1 MMLLAGDIGGTNTR
15 LALVSAEARPR
26 RFVLERQYASA
37 EYAGLEQVVGAFLA
51 DPLVKA
57 GEQPDSACFCVAGP
71 VIDGRAHLTNLPWQL
86 SREALRAQ
94 LGMERVSLLND
105 LRSIV
110 HAVPHLEPQETKVV
124 NTGQAIAHGPIAVM
138 APGTGLGEGF
148 LMWTGDAYLACA
160 SEGGHTDFA
169 PTNAVQ
175 AGLQAYLTDRFRHAG
190 YERVCS
196 GSGLPNVY
204 DYLRSRDPASEP
216 PAFAAALQAVTDRTP
231 LIVKAA
237 LENDIANPLAAATLR
252 VVIDVWG
259 AEAGNLM
266 LKVMATGGVYL
277 AGGMPPR
284 VLPLLQDGAFMQ
296 AFTAK
301 GRFGNLMR
309 AVPVHVVMVNAALL
323 GAAIFGLE
331 QAARR

>member
-1 MMLLAGDIGGTNTR
+1 M
-15 LALVSAEARPR
+15 
-26 RFVLERQYASA
+26 
-37 EYAGLEQVVGAFLA
+37 
-51 DPLVKA
+51 
-57 GEQPDSACFCVAGP
+57 
-71 VIDGRAHLTNLPWQL
+71 
-86 SREALRAQ
+86 
-94 LGMERVSLLND
+94 
-105 LRSIV
+105 
-110 HAVPHLEPQETKVV
+110 
-124 NTGQAIAHGPIAVM
+124 
-138 APGTGLGEGF
+138 
-148 LMWTGDAYLACA
+148 
-160 SEGGHTDFA
+160 
-169 PTNAVQ
+169 
-175 AGLQAYLTDRFRHAG
+175 
-190 YERVCS
+190 
-196 GSGLPNVY
+196 PNVY

>member
-105 LRSIV
+105 LRSIA

-124 NTGQAIAHGPIAVM
+124 NTGQTIAHGPIAVM
-138 APGTGLGEGF
+138 APGTGFGEGF
-148 LMWTGDAYLACA
+148 LVWTGDAYLACA

-196 GSGLPNVY
+196 GSGLANVY

-216 PAFAAALQAVTDRTP
+216 PAFAAALQAVTDRMP

-237 LENDIANPLAAATLR
+237 LENDIAKPLAATTLR